1 MTEYKL
7 INEVKNID
15 PDEINKP
22 KIEYDDFE
30 VMVEGK
36 KTVIGIPS
44 REAGKFFE
52 IIKEDVFFTRR
63 KFRTV
68 MREFRGVRK

>member
-36 KTVIGIPS
+36 KTVIGIPT
-44 REAGKFFE
+44 REAEKFFE

>member
-22 KIEYDDFE
+22 KIDYSDFE

-36 KTVIGIPS
+36 KVMVGIPD
-44 REAGKFFE
+44 REAERFFE

-63 KFRTV
+63 KFRAL
-68 MREFRGVRK
+68 MREYRGVRK